1 MDKKIIELAKY
12 LKVPPASPDSPAL
25 SNESCVRAGIAAL
38 DQLSPTDRKAATEFI
53 LRYAFM
59 EIRTGLGIADIPKDQ
74 PDPDIESLTIF
85 NAVADIYEEAAGGC
99 YFCSGMVDPNEDGFN
114 ENTELCLM
122 CKLKLANFTEALG
135 IPAGKVFTGMRS
147 RSNIQKTRI
156 KLNGTDNDTDN
167 DSEKTNQNYPQ

>member
-12 LKVPPASPDSPAL
+12 LKTSPVSPAPTD
-25 SNESCVRAGIAAL
+25 ESCVQAGISAL

-59 EIRTGLGIADIPKDQ
+59 EIRTGLGLVDIPEGHE
-74 PDPDIESLTIF
+74 DPDIESLTIF

-99 YFCSGMVDPNEDGFN
+99 YFCSGMTDPNEDGFN
-114 ENTELCLM
+114 EDTELCLM

-147 RSNIQKTRI
+147 RRNIQKTRI

-167 DSEKTNQNYPQ
+167 TDGTEKTNQNYPQ